1 MINNHPKAIYNKM
14 GKEFAENRNS
24 SIFSPHPTV

>member
-1 MINNHPKAIYNKM
+1 MINNHPKAKSNYKAT
-14 GKEFAENRNS
+14 EFVKNEKS